1 MNLDEASQHIGE
13 CISLLTTT
21 NYPAMKVVVLIHS
34 NNNDISMVSNFMEPK
49 HIFEVLTRGMA
60 SCFDP
65 IPKPEFKSACTK
77 FLETIQPAVSALDN
91 SSGVVCFWD
100 DKIKSA
106 ALISSLQDY
115 SVSFAII
122 CEHMYRT
129 IAGGDMIHYNEL
141 PENYLLH

>member
-1 MNLDEASQHIGE
+1 MNLNEASQHIGE
-13 CISLLTTT
+13 CISLLTST
-21 NYPAMKVVVLIHS
+21 NYPAMKVVVLIH
-34 NNNDISMVSNFMEPK
+34 NGNNDISMISNFMEPK
-49 HIFEVLTRGMA
+49 RIFEVLTRGMA

-65 IPKPEFKSACTK
+65 TPRDEFKRACHK
-77 FLETIQPAVSALDN
+77 FLDTIQPTVSLLEN

-100 DKIKSA
+100 DHIRTA
-106 ALISSLQDY
+106 ALISTLEDY

-129 IAGGDMIHYNEL
+129 IAGDVRYHQM